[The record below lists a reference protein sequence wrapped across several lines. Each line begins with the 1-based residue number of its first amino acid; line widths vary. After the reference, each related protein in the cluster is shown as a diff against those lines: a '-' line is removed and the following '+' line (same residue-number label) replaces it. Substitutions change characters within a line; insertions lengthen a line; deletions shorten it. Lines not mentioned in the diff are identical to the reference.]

1 MPDVL
6 ILGKNQDKT
15 VITVNSES
23 ELIYIPANGRSEI
36 IYKNMSTDFDV
47 AVEEDKTID
56 VLAVT
61 LSGTLVFLCYAE
73 NNWKIR
79 TILDSRGD
87 EKRINAVRLLK
98 INSLIHIF
106 YCISYEERMMLVH
119 QISGEKSF
127 DQKPQ
132 IIDYVDSRCVYD
144 VCADDEMNIHIVY
157 ETEDM
162 KLRCLRFL
170 NSQKKHTKPA
180 DICEGDIRCINAV
193 VYDHTLFAAYL
204 SREREYNVIN
214 TVRADTSEKCAVGF
228 GVDAISEPCIFSDGV
243 KLYIQWCERG
253 NSFECSSDEGFS
265 FNRPYCAGMD
275 AHIVRLK
282 SSQSCNL
289 IGIGKCLWVKGSLTP
304 SALKAYKACIVNLT
318 SEFKIKGSDA
328 EDFARKSID
337 YIERKYESAALEQRL
352 FELEK
357 RLDIIEKH
365 IGEIAT
371 DENIIEES
379 EEIL

>member
-1 MPDVL
+1 
-6 ILGKNQDKT
+6 
-15 VITVNSES
+15 
-23 ELIYIPANGRSEI
+23 
-36 IYKNMSTDFDV
+36 
-47 AVEEDKTID
+47 
-56 VLAVT
+56 
-61 LSGTLVFLCYAE
+61 
-73 NNWKIR
+73 
-79 TILDSRGD
+79 
-87 EKRINAVRLLK
+87 
-98 INSLIHIF
+98 
-106 YCISYEERMMLVH
+106 MMLVH

-371 DENIIEES
+371 NENIIEES